1 MAQFAYASC
10 CRLFCASGIS
20 VQIGAGAYRNRQ
32 IGAVF
37 LTAQINKTAQTQPDI
52 LRYNIPPTAK
62 PISTRTTDALLII
75 DRYLTQEILRPF
87 MLGFGLLVVLFVAY
101 TAAIQLTQAA
111 DGVIEPTTA
120 MRLILLNT
128 LIALETLLPSALYL
142 SIVAA
147 IGRLHQDSE
156 MTAMQAAGISE
167 LRIMAAVAKLALV
180 FAVLVAV
187 LSIFGRPWAYG
198 ESYRL
203 ESQLVDDFDI
213 TTLTADRFIK
223 LQDSGYVLYARVVD
237 REQKRLH
244 DVFMQADRGPKSEII
259 LAEEAYLPE
268 TSTEEDRKV
277 KFLRGHLY
285 LLNREGPGDGSMAF
299 KELITH
305 IPEAEKLSSYK
316 RKAEPTASLAASDQ
330 PKDIAE
336 FQWRVSTPLAT
347 ILLALLAVPLSRS
360 QPRQSRFGIFFSA
373 IVVYALL
380 LGLIGALRNAIE
392 QGTLS
397 AVPGLWSAYLFPLVL
412 LALLLI
418 LPKLKK

>member
-1 MAQFAYASC
+1 M
-10 CRLFCASGIS
+10 
-20 VQIGAGAYRNRQ
+20 
-32 IGAVF
+32 
-37 LTAQINKTAQTQPDI
+37 
-52 LRYNIPPTAK
+52 
-62 PISTRTTDALLII
+62 II

-87 MLGFGLLVVLFVAY
+87 TLGFGLLVVLFVAY

-111 DGVIEPTTA
+111 DGIIEPTTA
-120 MRLILLNT
+120 LRLILLNT
-128 LIALETLLPSALYL
+128 LIAFETLLPSALYL

-156 MTAMQAAGISE
+156 MTAMQAAGVSE
-167 LRIMAAVAKLALV
+167 LRILAAVAKLALV
-180 FAVLVAV
+180 FAVLVAM
-187 LSIFGRPWAYG
+187 LSIFGRPWAYS

-203 ESQLVDDFDI
+203 ESQLVDEFDI
-213 TTLTADRFIK
+213 ATLSADRFIN
-223 LQDSGYVLYARVVD
+223 LQGSGYVLYARSID
-237 REQKRLH
+237 REQKRLY
-244 DVFMQADRGPKSEII
+244 DVFMQADHGAKTEVI
-259 LAEEAYLPE
+259 LAKEAYLPE
-268 TSTEEDRKV
+268 TPADQDREV
-277 KFLRGHLY
+277 KFLRGNLY
-285 LLNREGPGDGSMAF
+285 LLNREGQRDGSMKF
-299 KELITH
+299 KEMITH

-316 RKAEPTASLAASDQ
+316 RKAESTASLAASDQ

-392 QGTLS
+392 QGTIS

-418 LPKLKK
+418 IPRLRR

>member
-1 MAQFAYASC
+1 
-10 CRLFCASGIS
+10 
-20 VQIGAGAYRNRQ
+20 
-32 IGAVF
+32 
-37 LTAQINKTAQTQPDI
+37 
-52 LRYNIPPTAK
+52 
-62 PISTRTTDALLII
+62 
-75 DRYLTQEILRPF
+75 

-101 TAAIQLTQAA
+101 TAALQLTQAA
-111 DGVIEPTTA
+111 DGIIEPTTA

-128 LIALETLLPSALYL
+128 LIAFETLLPSALYL

-156 MTAMQAAGISE
+156 MTAMHAAGISE
-167 LRIMAAVAKLALV
+167 LRIMTAVAKLALV
-180 FAVLVAV
+180 FAVLVAM

-203 ESQLVDDFDI
+203 ESQLVDEFDI
-213 TTLTADRFIK
+213 ATMTEDRFIK
-223 LQDSGYVLYARVVD
+223 LQDSGYVLYARAID
-237 REQKRLH
+237 REQKRLL
-244 DVFMQADRGPKSEII
+244 DVFMQADRGAKSEII
-259 LAEEAYLPE
+259 LAKEAYLPK
-268 TSTEEDRKV
+268 TSAAEDREV

-285 LLNREGPGDGSMAF
+285 LLNRQGQRDASMAF
-299 KELITH
+299 GELITH

-392 QGTLS
+392 QGKLS
-397 AVPGLWSAYLFPLVL
+397 AFPGLWAAYLFPLVL
-412 LALLLI
+412 LFLLLVI
-418 LPKLKK
+418 PKLRK